1 MPETTVAR
9 SSLSTTPDANDRRL
23 LIALSTTVVFLYWV
37 SLYLYV
43 PALPTYAES
52 KSSSLATVGVV
63 LAQYGLWQAIVRF
76 PLGLVAD
83 WLGRRKLLIIVG
95 LALAG
100 LGALIMGL
108 AESVNWL
115 IAGRAITGLAAGTWV
130 LLVVMFNDLFPRHES
145 VRATAILTFAGS
157 VGRIL
162 ATGVTG
168 VLNDLGGYSLA
179 YFLATGVAVLGA
191 LVVIP
196 TREIP
201 RPPRRPSIEGVGR
214 LITRRDVLLPSL
226 LAAVSQYANW
236 ATTFGFVPILA
247 QQLGGTGFTQSALL
261 SMNLGAYTL
270 GNLLAPT
277 VANRIDA
284 RRLVLLSYVLLAVG
298 IGGMAVA
305 SSLPVL
311 FAAQVCIGL
320 SQGVSAPVLMGMSIQ
335 FVPDSDRNTAMGL
348 HQAVY
353 AIGMFV
359 GPALSGVL
367 ASAVGIR
374 PMFGVTAA
382 GCFLL
387 GLFASRWLDKRRPE

>member
-1 MPETTVAR
+1 MPETAVER
-9 SSLSTTPDANDRRL
+9 SSLSATPDANGRRL
-23 LIALSTTVVFLYWV
+23 MIALSTTVVFLYWV

-83 WLGRRKLLIIVG
+83 WLGRRKLLIIAG
-95 LALAG
+95 LVLAG
-100 LGALIMGL
+100 LGALTMGL
-108 AESVNWL
+108 AESANWL

-130 LLVVMFNDLFPRHES
+130 LLVVMFNDLFPHHES
-145 VRATAILTFAGS
+145 VRATAILTLAGS

-191 LVVIP
+191 LMVIP
-196 TREIP
+196 ARENP
-201 RPPRRPSIEGVGR
+201 RPPRRPSTEGVSR
-214 LITRRDVLLPSL
+214 LIARRDVLLPSL

-247 QQLGGTGFTQSALL
+247 QQLGGTGLTQSALL
-261 SMNLGAYTL
+261 SMNLGVFTL
-270 GNLLAPT
+270 GNLLAST
-277 VANRIDA
+277 IANRTGA
-284 RRLVLLSYVLLAVG
+284 RRLVRLSYVLLAVG

-311 FAAQVCIGL
+311 FTAQVCMGL
-320 SQGVSAPVLMGMSIQ
+320 SQGVSYPVLMGMSIR

-348 HQAVY
+348 YQAVY
-353 AIGMFV
+353 AIGMFA

-367 ASAVGIR
+367 ASAVGVR

-382 GCFLL
+382 GCLLL
-387 GLFASRWLDKRRPE
+387 GLFASRRLGEKRPE